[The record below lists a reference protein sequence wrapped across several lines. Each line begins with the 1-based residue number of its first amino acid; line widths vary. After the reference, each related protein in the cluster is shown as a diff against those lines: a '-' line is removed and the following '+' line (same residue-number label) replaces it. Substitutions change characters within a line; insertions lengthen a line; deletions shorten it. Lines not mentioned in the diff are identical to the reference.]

1 VCELDAPAASTAE
14 HDLATVVQAC
24 GSGAGTEAGTESPL
38 PPLLRRLRLSP
49 MLDSLTL
56 QPATLL
62 RLPTLAREFE
72 SSKTGDGAYR
82 GVDCCSRISSTG
94 RFFD

>member
-1 VCELDAPAASTAE
+1 VCELDAPVASTAE
-14 HDLATVVQAC
+14 HDLATLVQAC

-38 PPLLRRLRLSP
+38 PPLLRGLRLSP

-62 RLPTLAREFE
+62 RLPTLAKQFE
-72 SSKTGDGAYR
+72 SSNSVSA
-82 GVDCCSRISSTG
+82 VHSRS
-94 RFFD
+94 